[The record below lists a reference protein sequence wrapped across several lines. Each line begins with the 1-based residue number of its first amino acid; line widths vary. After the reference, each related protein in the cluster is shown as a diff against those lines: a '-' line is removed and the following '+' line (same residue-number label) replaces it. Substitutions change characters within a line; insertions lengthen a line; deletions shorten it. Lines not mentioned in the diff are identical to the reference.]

1 MHVHVPDVDLGYGIE
16 EEEGKKKQTGELGGG
31 DHSASRGCGQCG
43 TGGTGGMKNPQ
54 EEIDDR

>member
-16 EEEGKKKQTGELGGG
+16 EEEGKKTGELGGG